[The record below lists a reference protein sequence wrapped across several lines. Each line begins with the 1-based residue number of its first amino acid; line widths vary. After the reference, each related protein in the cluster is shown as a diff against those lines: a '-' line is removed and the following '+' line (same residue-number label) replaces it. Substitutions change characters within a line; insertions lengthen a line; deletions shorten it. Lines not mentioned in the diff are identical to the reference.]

1 MTGSAADGDPELA
14 YAQNTQEQRI
24 RVESGVAYG
33 VLGADLHVWGQ
44 GVLLYLLE
52 TWRDAPS
59 ADPEWLRRLSGRLL
73 NARDDVVGFTGSAA
87 ELDRLH
93 QWRRSAPQLA
103 VRWLYGPADADA
115 DADRTGLAAKFASES
130 AVDNWKVVVGTLGP
144 GTVLP
149 ALDSQD
155 LAPGAAGG
163 VLLVIDDADHWPWNS
178 LALLLS
184 NKLFRRAAGGMRTRI
199 LMIGRT
205 LDPWPAIQHK
215 LISSG
220 RPATSSQ
227 RLGPH
232 PQAGQGWVVGDRGFR
247 DGR

>member
-1 MTGSAADGDPELA
+1 MTGPAADGDPELTD
-14 YAQNTQEQRI
+14 AQNTHEQRI

-52 TWRDAPS
+52 TWHDTPS
-59 ADPEWLRRLSGRLL
+59 ADPEWLRRLPGRLL
-73 NARDDVVGFTGSAA
+73 TARDGVTGFTGNAA
-87 ELDRLH
+87 ELNQLH
-93 QWRRSAPQLA
+93 QWRGSAARLA
-103 VRWLYGPADADA
+103 VRWLCGPAEADQ
-115 DADRTGLAAKFASES
+115 TGLAAKFASES
-130 AVDNWKVVVGTLGP
+130 AADNWKVVLATLGP

-149 ALDSQD
+149 AMDPQD
-155 LAPGAAGG
+155 LGLGAAGG
-163 VLLVIDDADHWPWNS
+163 VLLVIDDADRWPWNS

-184 NKLFRRAAGGMRTRI
+184 NKLFRRPASSTRTRI

-205 LDPWPAIQHK
+205 LDPWPGIQHK

-220 RPATSSQ
+220 QPATSSQ
-227 RLGPH
+227 RLKPH
-232 PQAGQGWVVGDRGFR
+232 PRADQGRVVGACGFR